1 MSEAEHVKHKRTSKD
16 KHKAEEFIAVGRRK
30 TAVARVYLSK
40 GDGTI
45 VVNEMDYKDYV
56 SGRHVLL
63 AHILKPFNV
72 TNLGTLY
79 SAKVKA
85 NGGGIASQAEA
96 IKLGIARAIL
106 LIDPTLKGVLG
117 KAGCL
122 IRDPRM
128 KERKKYGQKKARK
141 RFQYSK
147 R

>member
-1 MSEAEHVKHKRTSKD
+1 MSEVEQVKHKRASKE
-16 KHKAEEFIAVGRRK
+16 KKKTEEFIAVGRRK

-45 VVNEMDYKDYV
+45 IVNDMDYKDYV
-56 SGRHVLL
+56 SNRHVLV
-63 AHILKPFNV
+63 AHILKPFSV
-72 TNLGTLY
+72 TNLGSFY

-85 NGGGIASQAEA
+85 NGGGICSQAEA

-106 LIDPTLKGVLG
+106 LVDPTLKGVLG